1 MMANSAVPGDS
12 AVAPIS
18 SGPSTKRS
26 RVSRK
31 AKAPSTVKT
40 KTAFGAPKAPAR
52 TKAVAQPRKTQP
64 RKTQPRKTQPRKT
77 RVRAQAEAPTR
88 RTSEILRQIL
98 ADNPQELISVDQIVK
113 SLGATSFGTS
123 LMVFSIPEVIPIP
136 VPGMSAIVSVPTGLL
151 GAQMVMGKGEIRLP
165 KVLLKRSIPR
175 KAFAAAVKAILP
187 FLERA
192 EKKVRP
198 RWKWATSP
206 AAKRFLGAF
215 ILVLACV
222 IALPIPM
229 TNMPAAIA
237 IFVISLGLVERDG
250 KVIVGGIVLG
260 LASIALIGVAIAGLS
275 WLVGGSI

>member
-52 TKAVAQPRKTQP
+52 TKAVA
-64 RKTQPRKTQPRKT
+64 QPRKTQPRKT